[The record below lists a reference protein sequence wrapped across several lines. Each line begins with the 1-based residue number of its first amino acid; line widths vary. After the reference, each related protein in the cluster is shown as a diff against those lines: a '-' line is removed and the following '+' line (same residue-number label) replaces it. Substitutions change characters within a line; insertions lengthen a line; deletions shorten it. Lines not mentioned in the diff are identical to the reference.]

1 MNLQIIHKYIYKMK
15 LFILTILLIGCIG
28 KHIYKNQL
36 RGMHQIKTYQVL
48 EKEIYTNL
56 YNSILEYAEKGKTEY
71 HFNIMCTKLNK
82 EENIL
87 NKNCTFNQHQ
97 YWVESHQSHHNLSNY
112 NITLDE
118 FSTDLINKLR
128 ETFIDSDII
137 KSYKNCCDY
146 YIIKW

>member
-1 MNLQIIHKYIYKMK
+1 
-15 LFILTILLIGCIG
+15 
-28 KHIYKNQL
+28 
-36 RGMHQIKTYQVL
+36 
-48 EKEIYTNL
+48 
-56 YNSILEYAEKGKTEY
+56 
-71 HFNIMCTKLNK
+71 MCTKLNK

-146 YIIKW
+146 YIIKL

>member
-1 MNLQIIHKYIYKMK
+1 MNVKNILKMK
-15 LFILTILLIGCIG
+15 IFILTILLIGCIG

-36 RGMHQIKTYQVL
+36 REMHQIKTYQVL

-82 EENIL
+82 EETIM

-97 YWVESHQSHHNLSNY
+97 NWIESHQPHHNLSNY